1 MIDTINGFGFTM
13 AECALID
20 LAIRA
25 TPKGSEGLGFSL
37 MMSVRNLALF
47 GSDIF
52 GSWLLDKYHIYFG
65 SLVISNSAITAI
77 AIPLVTL
84 LPLTCWAE
92 RTRSPSKS
100 LLCPK
105 HSLRGAVL

>member
-1 MIDTINGFGFTM
+1 MGYLLYFSVPRARVIDTINGFGFTM
-13 AECALID
+13 AECAPIE

-52 GSWLLDKYHIYFG
+52 GSWLLDG
-65 SLVISNSAITAI
+65 LRVLSAQH
-77 AIPLVTL
+77 VQRQQRH
-84 LPLTCWAE
+84 E
-92 RTRSPSKS
+92 RD
-100 LLCPK
+100 
-105 HSLRGAVL
+105 GAVP